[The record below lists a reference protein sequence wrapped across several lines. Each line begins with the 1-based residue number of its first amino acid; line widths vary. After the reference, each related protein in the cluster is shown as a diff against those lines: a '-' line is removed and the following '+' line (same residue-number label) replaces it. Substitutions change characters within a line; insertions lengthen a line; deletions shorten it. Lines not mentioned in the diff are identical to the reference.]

1 MVDVRRR
8 CPQSIEA
15 IGAIRER
22 DEKAALGIAR
32 FLLLVVW
39 FRDGGLAPKKCGDES
54 WFGLRRKMDWN
65 PWEEWAEGLY
75 APSGSTGTELA
86 RCWDENGIHLV
97 FGCLLWSSPCSPSS
111 VG

>member
-1 MVDVRRR
+1 
-8 CPQSIEA
+8 
-15 IGAIRER
+15 
-22 DEKAALGIAR
+22 
-32 FLLLVVW
+32 
-39 FRDGGLAPKKCGDES
+39 
-54 WFGLRRKMDWN
+54 MDWN